1 MDKYDKKKSKRFRS
15 LKKIH
20 KTKLKKKMTDISK
33 IIIAIDIEFNSI
45 SVQYNPINI
54 RHIECMYELIL
65 LNNANYNDTVLL
77 FAL

>member
-1 MDKYDKKKSKRFRS
+1 
-15 LKKIH
+15 
-20 KTKLKKKMTDISK
+20 MTDISK